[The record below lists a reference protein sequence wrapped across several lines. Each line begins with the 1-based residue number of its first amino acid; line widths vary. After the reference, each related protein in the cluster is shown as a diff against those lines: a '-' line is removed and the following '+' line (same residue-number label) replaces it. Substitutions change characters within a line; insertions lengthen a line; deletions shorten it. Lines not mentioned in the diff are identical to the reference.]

1 MNGKDWRSGRA
12 MLAAREFPMKRSITK
27 AMTFFAA
34 AAFVVAAAVM
44 VTAGAAMTQSGNTC
58 AYANDDV
65 FQLNELNTVDGYLV
79 TATSQTYL
87 SPVATGGYGTGGS
100 ELPNIVISPVKKI
113 LYATDSQSGDVAAM
127 DINPTTC
134 QLTLLGNYPVGG
146 SERLGMGVAIS
157 PNGRWLFVAGVK
169 SAVLQPFAIHNDGSL
184 TAVRQKIPLL
194 DRPYGMAVSLDST
207 TLIMGVPQR
216 RGHGNEVISYSINP
230 SNGMLTQVS
239 IAHPK
244 GYVGSITIDSQS
256 KFVYV
261 LERSSDHLRVGL
273 LEIGSGSTLT
283 FVHTYNFTEVAGSSD
298 LSGAVLSSSG
308 RYLYLT
314 DPEIASVNT
323 LAVNSVTGALKYV
336 TTTSDGTMNV
346 DNPIGLATTKNGA
359 FLFTGGFNAA
369 GSQKMGIFA
378 AGKKDGSL
386 TSLGTFPLSNA
397 YPAWVAARN
406 F

>member
-1 MNGKDWRSGRA
+1 
-12 MLAAREFPMKRSITK
+12 MKKAITK
-27 AMTFFAA
+27 AMTCFAA
-34 AAFVVAAAVM
+34 AVFVVMALM
-44 VTAGAAMTQSGNTC
+44 ITAGTAMAQNGITC
-58 AYANDDV
+58 AYANDDI
-65 FQLNELNTVDGYLV
+65 FHFNGPNTVDGYLV

-87 SPVATGGYGTGGS
+87 SPVLTGGEGTGGS
-100 ELPNIVISPVKKI
+100 GLPNIVVSPAKKI
-113 LYATDSQSGDVAAM
+113 LYAADSHSGDVAAM
-127 DINPTTC
+127 EINPTTC

-184 TAVRQKIPLL
+184 TAVRQKITLL
-194 DRPYGMAVSLDST
+194 DRPYGMAVSPDSA

-216 RGHGNEVISYSINP
+216 PGHGNEVISYSISP

-244 GYVGSITIDSQS
+244 GYVGSITINSQS
-256 KFVYV
+256 KFVYM
-261 LERSSDHLRVGL
+261 LERGSDHLRVGL

-283 FVHTYNFTEVAGSSD
+283 FIHTYNFTDVVGSSD
-298 LSGAVLSSSG
+298 LSGAVLSSNG

-336 TTTSDGTMNV
+336 TTTSDGTMKI

-359 FLFTGGFNAA
+359 FLFTGGFNAE

-397 YPAWVAARN
+397 YPAWVAARA